1 MTVEKNMML
10 EKLWRELEVEDAM
23 DEEVDVVVGM
33 EEVAELDVEA
43 LQAIT
48 EGGDRVEKEVEKDT
62 ELEEEMGE
70 EMELEKAMDSQ

>member
-48 EGGDRVEKEVEKDT
+48 EGGDRVEKEVEK
-62 ELEEEMGE
+62 
-70 EMELEKAMDSQ
+70 AMDSQ